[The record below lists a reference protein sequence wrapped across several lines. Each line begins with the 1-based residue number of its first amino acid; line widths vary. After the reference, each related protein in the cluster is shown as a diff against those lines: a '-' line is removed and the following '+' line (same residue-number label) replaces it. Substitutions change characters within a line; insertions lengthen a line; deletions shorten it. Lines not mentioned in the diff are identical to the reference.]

1 MATKLMPSRHTIH
14 MLLKSQRKLKE
25 LNFRIRPDEAF
36 AGKGPL
42 PIRTTG
48 PLMEP
53 PLKDLTGLAVYVHCY
68 PTLAKSSFEYYRKL
82 LPYVPKLQTLSI
94 EGTLFENRPLDR
106 LDMHHILQHDI
117 KEPILTSLTT
127 LRLKLIDLGMSHKV
141 IFSNMNFANLRTLSL
156 IGCNDMAPF
165 FGGLLVQRANSDS
178 SYLSRLSDL
187 EIFFPSNSPHP
198 YTDIQAVQRFL
209 ETGPKLDKLILD
221 VSRHALINKDAI
233 IAQSK
238 LKSLELGTG
247 EERAGRS
254 YAVEDVKAILA
265 ACSELADIAIN
276 LPAANLGSLID
287 LAHDFRLG
295 RPQNCLTHVE
305 TEFEAMLTVLAQHT
319 PLHTLRILNLPIFGE
334 IEIAHK
340 PDSLNA
346 TERRLARILYK
357 NYVTEIMRFMAR
369 CGTAPIVFDTR
380 PSITYQIFDEC
391 IRQKKD
397 QGVVCLV
404 SRSWRELMAPI
415 LWEKLEFSL
424 GDHQGSSPGR
434 SLTTLLDPNSGIL
447 PHVRNLCFADFTDE
461 DAENRLESLI
471 LALPRDK
478 LRVFQAYGDMQH
490 ELFLQLLRSQTKLES
505 FYATTPFT
513 CLGSTSDY
521 HYASREYRAWVASL
535 TPELK
540 EISLLLEREEEDEE
554 EEVEKN
560 HRNLQSFIDLYPS
573 LERLN
578 LSADCDPP
586 ISLQELLSL
595 SPESRL
601 FSNLTSIKMEA
612 MSLVPDALY
621 QFSHNFDVAR
631 LEKLHLK
638 DCSSMSLFFDSLSES
653 YIETPGK
660 LRELCIRLDNG
671 VEDEV
676 QVETTTSIENFLKV
690 CCARLENLELHLS
703 NGKLVDKSC
712 LLPHA
717 ETLRNVII
725 EKSQYGIPDSQSH
738 YYSGDEVGVILRACT
753 KLRGLAINL
762 PPIDLGHITELGD
775 FQFKASERDCAAFKD
790 VLSSYHGNTERA

>member
-1 MATKLMPSRHTIH
+1 MASAT
-14 MLLKSQRKLKE
+14 
-25 LNFRIRPDEAF
+25 F
-36 AGKGPL
+36 
-42 PIRTTG
+42 
-48 PLMEP
+48 
-53 PLKDLTGLAVYVHCY
+53 
-68 PTLAKSSFEYYRKL
+68 
-82 LPYVPKLQTLSI
+82 
-94 EGTLFENRPLDR
+94 
-106 LDMHHILQHDI
+106 
-117 KEPILTSLTT
+117 
-127 LRLKLIDLGMSHKV
+127 
-141 IFSNMNFANLRTLSL
+141 
-156 IGCNDMAPF
+156 
-165 FGGLLVQRANSDS
+165 
-178 SYLSRLSDL
+178 SDL
-187 EIFFPSNSPHP
+187 PTE
-198 YTDIQAVQRFL
+198 
-209 ETGPKLDKLILD
+209 LI
-221 VSRHALINKDAI
+221 VN
-233 IAQSK
+233 
-238 LKSLELGTG
+238 
-247 EERAGRS
+247 
-254 YAVEDVKAILA
+254 
-265 ACSELADIAIN
+265 
-276 LPAANLGSLID
+276 
-287 LAHDFRLG
+287 
-295 RPQNCLTHVE
+295 
-305 TEFEAMLTVLAQHT
+305 
-319 PLHTLRILNLPIFGE
+319 
-334 IEIAHK
+334 
-340 PDSLNA
+340 
-346 TERRLARILYK
+346 
-357 NYVTEIMRFMAR
+357 
-369 CGTAPIVFDTR
+369 VFA
-380 PSITYQIFDEC
+380 F

-397 QGVVCLV
+397 QGIVCLV

-415 LWEKLEFSL
+415 LWEKLEFNL

-478 LRVFQAYGDMQH
+478 LRIFQAYGDMQH
-490 ELFLQLLRSQTKLES
+490 EVFLQLLRSQTKLEK
-505 FYATTPFT
+505 FYAVTPFT

-621 QFSHNFDVAR
+621 QFSHNFDVTS

-762 PPIDLGHITELGD
+762 PPIDLGHITELGNE

-790 VLSSYHGNTERA
+790 VLTFEETPLMEERSFRASCEAAMKHYGDQIFSHMSQYGTVPRLLLVESFDTDDFEEGMPMEDCYFWPWYIHTRGNVRDNSGSNLVGAARVEMEKISRNYPGDFILRRFSS

>member
-1 MATKLMPSRHTIH
+1 
-14 MLLKSQRKLKE
+14 
-25 LNFRIRPDEAF
+25 
-36 AGKGPL
+36 
-42 PIRTTG
+42 
-48 PLMEP
+48 
-53 PLKDLTGLAVYVHCY
+53 
-68 PTLAKSSFEYYRKL
+68 
-82 LPYVPKLQTLSI
+82 
-94 EGTLFENRPLDR
+94 
-106 LDMHHILQHDI
+106 
-117 KEPILTSLTT
+117 
-127 LRLKLIDLGMSHKV
+127 
-141 IFSNMNFANLRTLSL
+141 
-156 IGCNDMAPF
+156 MAP
-165 FGGLLVQRANSDS
+165 V
-178 SYLSRLSDL
+178 
-187 EIFFPSNSPHP
+187 
-198 YTDIQAVQRFL
+198 
-209 ETGPKLDKLILD
+209 
-221 VSRHALINKDAI
+221 
-233 IAQSK
+233 
-238 LKSLELGTG
+238 
-247 EERAGRS
+247 
-254 YAVEDVKAILA
+254 
-265 ACSELADIAIN
+265 
-276 LPAANLGSLID
+276 
-287 LAHDFRLG
+287 
-295 RPQNCLTHVE
+295 
-305 TEFEAMLTVLAQHT
+305 
-319 PLHTLRILNLPIFGE
+319 
-334 IEIAHK
+334 
-340 PDSLNA
+340 
-346 TERRLARILYK
+346 
-357 NYVTEIMRFMAR
+357 
-369 CGTAPIVFDTR
+369 
-380 PSITYQIFDEC
+380 
-391 IRQKKD
+391 
-397 QGVVCLV
+397 
-404 SRSWRELMAPI
+404 

-424 GDHQGSSPGR
+424 GDHQDSSPGR

-478 LRVFQAYGDMQH
+478 LRIFQAYGDMQH
-490 ELFLQLLRSQTKLES
+490 EVFLQLLRSQTKLES

-775 FQFKASERDCAAFKD
+775 EFQFKASERDCAAFKD
-790 VLSSYHGNTERA
+790 VLVSNVLFVLVSLLIGIVGTMCRTSQSSYHGNTERA